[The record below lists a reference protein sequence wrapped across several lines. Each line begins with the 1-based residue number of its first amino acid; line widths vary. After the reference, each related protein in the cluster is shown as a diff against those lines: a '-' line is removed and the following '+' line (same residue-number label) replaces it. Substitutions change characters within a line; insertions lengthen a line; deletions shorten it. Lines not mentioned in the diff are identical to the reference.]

1 MSLVPLRREFFAR
14 DARVVARAL
23 VGHRLV
29 DTRGGALRVARVV
42 ETEAYRGPSDRACH
56 ARFGVTPR
64 TRALFGA
71 PGTAYV
77 FLVYGMHHCFNVVC
91 FGEGRGH
98 AVLLRAVEIERGFAE
113 PPPRADGPGRLAAA
127 LAIDRSLDGHELV
140 AGALHFA
147 APRAL
152 GPVRASASPMR
163 GPTRSCRCASS
174 MRARRRCRARRLG
187 SSGSA
192 WAQRPRAR
200 SVSHRAE
207 SGRRAPRRRSP
218 RRRRDA

>member
-29 DTRGGALRVARVV
+29 DTRGGAPRVARVV

-64 TRALFGA
+64 TLALFGA

-127 LAIDRSLDGHELV
+127 LAIDRSLDGHDLV
-140 AGALHFA
+140 SGAVHFA

-152 GPVRASASPMR
+152 GPVRASAR
-163 GPTRSCRCASS
+163 VGVAYAGPDAELPLRFFD
-174 MRARRRCRARRLG
+174 
-187 SSGSA
+187 
-192 WAQRPRAR
+192 AR
-200 SVSHRAE
+200 SSAVSR
-207 SGRRAPRRRSP
+207 PSP
-218 RRRRDA
+218 RLIGLGVGAAAARALRQPPRGER